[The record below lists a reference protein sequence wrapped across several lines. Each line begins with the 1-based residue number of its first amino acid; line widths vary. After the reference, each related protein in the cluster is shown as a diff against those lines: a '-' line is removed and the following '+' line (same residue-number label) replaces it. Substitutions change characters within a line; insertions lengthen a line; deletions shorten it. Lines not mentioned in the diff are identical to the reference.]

1 MKMNLHDVCMY
12 RTQDV
17 SNFETQFKGIG
28 GLGICDWHTVVPIR
42 GRILLP
48 D

>member
-28 GLGICDWHTVVPIR
+28 GTRDMRLAYSCIR